1 MDRGAGGD
9 QRGPVAG
16 GDQRNLVAGGDQRNL
31 VAGGDQRNLVVY
43 AGGDW
48 VAPAT
53 DQRIAVENPTTEE
66 VVAEVPAGAAADI
79 DRAVM
84 AARQA
89 FPAWA
94 GLSRAQRADH
104 LAALHEGLAAR
115 RDEMARTITTEMGA
129 PASLAESVQVGL
141 PLRVLRSY
149 VDLLRTDE
157 EPERVGNSLIVQE
170 PVGVVG
176 AITPWNY
183 PLHQAIAKI
192 AAALAAGCTV
202 VHKPSEVAPLS
213 AYLLAQIAHDAG
225 LPAGVYNMVTG
236 YGPVAGEALVSH
248 PEVDMVSFTGSTQ
261 AGRRVGALAAETVKR
276 VALELGGKSANVVL
290 DDADLTAAVK
300 VGVANCLLNSGQTCT
315 AWTRLLVPADRQSD
329 ALELAVAAATKY
341 RPGDPTDP
349 ATRLGPLVSAAQR
362 DRVHTYIARGV
373 AEGARLV
380 VDGRNGQPERGYFV
394 GPTIFADVDPDA
406 TIAQEEIF
414 GPVLSII
421 AYADEDA
428 AVHIANGTV
437 YGLAGAVWSAD
448 TDRAVAFAR
457 RLRTGQVDINGG
469 SFNHLAPIGGY
480 KQSGH
485 GRELGTHGL
494 AEFRET
500 KSLQLPQDR

>member
-1 MDRGAGGD
+1 VSVVGERSRMYIGGAWVGAATG
-9 QRGPVAG
+9 
-16 GDQRNLVAGGDQRNL
+16 NTM
-31 VAGGDQRNLVVY
+31 VVTN
-43 AGGDW
+43 
-48 VAPAT
+48 PAT
-53 DQRIAVENPTTEE
+53 REPL
-66 VVAEVPAGAAADI
+66 AELPDAGREDVW
-79 DRAVM
+79 RAVDE
-84 AARQA
+84 AASA
-89 FPAWA
+89 FPKWA
-94 GLSRAQRADH
+94 ATPAIERGRILYRIYSLMTDRRDDLARAVTQENGKPFDEAKREVAF
-104 LAALHEGLAAR
+104 ATGYFSWFAEEAR
-115 RDEMARTITTEMGA
+115 RVYGD
-129 PASLAESVQVGL
+129 
-141 PLRVLRSY
+141 
-149 VDLLRTDE
+149 
-157 EPERVGNSLIVQE
+157 IVPS
-170 PVGVVG
+170 PVPGKRLWVIKQPIGVVG